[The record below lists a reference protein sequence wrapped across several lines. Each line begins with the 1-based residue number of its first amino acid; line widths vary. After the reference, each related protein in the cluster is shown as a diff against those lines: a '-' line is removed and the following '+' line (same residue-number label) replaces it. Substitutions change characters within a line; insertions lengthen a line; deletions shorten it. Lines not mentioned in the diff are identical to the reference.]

1 MPPLQAAAALDALT
15 WLVLV
20 PMLEAAE
27 ADPARRSFWKHVFLT
42 FESYNVGPQ
51 GPFPAVFLF
60 SLSLLPCF
68 FFHLAGSGPR
78 PPEPACAC
86 LLPTHLAHAA
96 AALALLCTL
105 CLPCR

>member
-60 SLSLLPCF
+60 HFPCF
-68 FFHLAGSGPR
+68 LASFLNLAGSGPR

-96 AALALLCTL
+96 AAPAPLCTL